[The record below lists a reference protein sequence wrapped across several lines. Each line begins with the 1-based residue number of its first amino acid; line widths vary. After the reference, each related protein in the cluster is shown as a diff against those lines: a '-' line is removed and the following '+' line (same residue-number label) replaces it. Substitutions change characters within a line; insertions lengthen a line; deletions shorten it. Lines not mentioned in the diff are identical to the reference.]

1 MYEIVVHEAAEEELN
16 AAAVFYESRESDLG
30 NEFLEELSQG
40 FSRIGE
46 HPLSYSVHFDDYRRY
61 LMNRFPY
68 SVVYRI
74 EQDAILVFAVAHLRR
89 RPGYWIDRNHIT
101 R

>member
-1 MYEIVVHEAAEEELN
+1 
-16 AAAVFYESRESDLG
+16 
-30 NEFLEELSQG
+30 
-40 FSRIGE
+40 
-46 HPLSYSVHFDDYRRY
+46 
-61 LMNRFPY
+61 MNRFPY

-74 EQDAILVFAVAHLRR
+74 EHDAILVFAVAHLRR